1 MKPLAQLE
9 CLWRQLPLLPVAIV
23 HDVEEGVAL
32 ADMLS
37 AVGVPMLEITLRT
50 PKALLIIETIR
61 KERPNMVVGA
71 GTVCDLY
78 QLEAARQAGACFAV
92 SPGATKELL
101 NAGQDYLLPGVATP
115 SEIMV
120 ARAAGYKLM
129 KFFPAA
135 ACGGPAALAALAGPF
150 SDVRL
155 VPTGGIDSLSANAYL
170 NLPNVVA
177 IGGSWLLPRHPTR
190 RNLEPLRTAVMALRR

>member
-177 IGGSWLLPRHPTR
+177 IGGSWLLPRQPTR

>member
-1 MKPLAQLE
+1 MKPLVQLE
-9 CLWRQLPLLPVAIV
+9 CLWRQLPLLPVAVV
-23 HDVEEGVAL
+23 HDVEEGLAL

-50 PKALLIIETIR
+50 PKALVIIETIR

-78 QLEAARQAGACFAV
+78 QLEAARQAGASFAV
-92 SPGATKELL
+92 SPGATPELL
-101 NAGQDYLLPGVATP
+101 NAGHDYLLPGVATP

-120 ARAAGYKLM
+120 ARAAGYRLM

-135 ACGGPAALAALAGPF
+135 ACGGPAVLAALAGPF

-177 IGGSWLLPRHPTR
+177 IGGSWLLPRQPTR

>member
-9 CLWRQLPLLPVAIV
+9 CLWRQLPLLPVAVV
-23 HDVEEGVAL
+23 HDVEEGIAL

-50 PKALLIIETIR
+50 PKALVIIDAIR

-92 SPGATKELL
+92 SPGATAELL
-101 NAGQDYLLPGVATP
+101 NAGHDYLLPGVATP

-150 SDVRL
+150 PDVRL

-177 IGGSWLLPRHPTR
+177 IGGSWLLPRRPTR